1 MKNPLLDVTT
11 YTDREIQTRG
21 DLLDLPPSMELGAI
35 HGRAA
40 DESINTSIVNFAKKQ
55 VAKVTEQK
63 INVEEANK
71 QYGIKGLVEF
81 DEPQYPSVAQ
91 RIQKNKV
98 QQAQRQAILQQDS
111 FDNNVGS
118 VIGMGA
124 VGIGTGLAMD
134 PTVLLAF
141 ATPVGVAAGGRLLTS
156 ISVPQKM
163 KNFAGAVQAIT
174 KTKGIQNAIR
184 LADKAT
190 TLKTTFGTGALR
202 TGLAVGAEFAV
213 TEPFAYWNAQE
224 NGYDYDV
231 LMNTGFALGLTGAA
245 AGIGGYLFKNAVKAD
260 LKSFK
265 GITEFTSSF
274 SKAEVAAKSATPLIG
289 YRVAST
295 LEMVDN
301 AVAKNILSENIY
313 AQLMAKA
320 TDDLVTGRPL
330 ETDFILAA
338 MRVDQTG
345 RVTKRFYDELISG
358 ELDKFLTDSQKQY
371 FLNSRFIDED
381 LVETTNFKKFITQDL
396 GALDNYAKNAD
407 DVTLARQL
415 NLEGATLK
423 KINARISSVA
433 KLQNSVQKELAQ
445 VLDNIKLLET
455 QIGVGTAKA
464 KRLAKQNLEK
474 LVTKRDE
481 LYKQVNDFDL
491 ELQKTQTLQRQVLVD
506 ELELYFDQ
514 AKLKTVKELD
524 YNDFKNEVLEI
535 ANRLKNKKYPSID
548 KFGTL
553 TEDTKVD
560 IARLFY
566 LMKPED
572 VYGLSIKDLA
582 KNIDELDTFDAF
594 QKHNFRSQVEEM
606 PYEQAESILKENIAD
621 VDTPVARK
629 LDEILSKPEAQ
640 KAPELKIEDLDRE
653 VEDLKLQVSPESLKD
668 FEAVSK
674 QIDDEVINQEKI
686 FDGLIQCRLKGAL

>member
-21 DLLDLPPSMELGAI
+21 DLLDLPPIMELGAV
-35 HGRAA
+35 HGQVA

-63 INVEEANK
+63 ISVEEANK

-91 RIQKNKV
+91 RIQKNKI
-98 QQAQRQAILQQDS
+98 QHAQRQAILQQDS

-124 VGIGTGLAMD
+124 VGLGTGLFMD
-134 PTVLLAF
+134 PTVLLSF

-163 KNFAGAVQAIT
+163 RNFAGAVKALT
-174 KTKGIQNAIR
+174 ETKGIQNAVR

-190 TLKTTFGTGALR
+190 TMKTAFGTGALR
-202 TGLAVGAEFAV
+202 TGLAVGAEFAA
-213 TEPFAYWNAQE
+213 TEPFVYWNAQE

-245 AGIGGYLFKNAVKAD
+245 AGIGGLLFKNAVKAD

-265 GITEFTSSF
+265 GITDFTSSF
-274 SKAEVAAKSATPLIG
+274 A
-289 YRVAST
+289 VAST

-320 TDDLVTGRPL
+320 TDDLVVGRPL
-330 ETDFILAA
+330 ETDFIRAA

-358 ELDKFLTDSQKQY
+358 ELDKFVTDSQKQY

-381 LVETTNFKKFITQDL
+381 LVETTNFKKFVTQDL

-415 NLEGATLK
+415 NLEGATPK
-423 KINARISSVA
+423 KINARINSVA
-433 KLQNSVQKELAQ
+433 KLMNSVQKELPQ

-464 KRLAKQNLEK
+464 KRFARQNLEK
-474 LVTKRDE
+474 LVAKRDE

-524 YNDFKNEVLEI
+524 YNDFKKEVLEI
-535 ANRLKNKKYPSID
+535 ANRLKNKKYPDVD

-582 KNIDELDTFDAF
+582 KNIDELDTFSAF

-606 PYEQAESILKENIAD
+606 PYEQAENILKENIAD
-621 VDTPVARK
+621 IDTPVARK
-629 LDEILSKPEAQ
+629 INEILSRPEAQ
-640 KAPELKIEDLDRE
+640 KAPEVKLEDLNRE
-653 VEDLKLQVSPESLKD
+653 LEDLKLQISPEDLEE

-686 FDGLIQCRLKGAL
+686 LDGLIQCRLKGAL